1 MLMLC
6 IHVQLILGVILSY
19 SHYDYKLPLDL
30 QVWSFGEWK
39 KQFGSAFV
47 VGLSSYPRRKCT
59 YRTQLAW
66 QCFLLVETFRFED
79 ENDYEYEIWREVFSR
94 ILKI

>member
-1 MLMLC
+1 MKKNTLEVLLLLDFQVTQKC
-6 IHVQLILGVILSY
+6 I
-19 SHYDYKLPLDL
+19 
-30 QVWSFGEWK
+30 
-39 KQFGSAFV
+39 
-47 VGLSSYPRRKCT
+47 

-79 ENDYEYEIWREVFSR
+79 ENDYEYEIWLEVFSR